1 VKADF
6 QLLVGACYNLSCL
19 LFILPKN
26 KSLAL
31 SSVRHVESMY
41 VSKPSSQDQIR
52 KLARW
57 GMFCGTFNQVA
68 ITHQLARGEGAHSID
83 YTDCVPG
90 RKSKMHRFAYNP

>member
-57 GMFCGTFNQVA
+57 GMFCGTFNQV
-68 ITHQLARGEGAHSID
+68 GD
-83 YTDCVPG
+83 YTSIGKRG
-90 RKSKMHRFAYNP
+90 RSSFDRLHGLRPRQKE